1 MSQSDDQLLKRLLA
15 MFEVEAEEHLSAIA
29 AGLLALDQA
38 PPPDRVQELVETIF
52 RVVHTLKGAARAVNL
67 GAVVDVCHAMESV
80 FAALKG
86 GKLALSPA
94 GLDLL
99 HQGYNQVRGL
109 LAGSAAAGPA
119 QDRLVAALDAYAVGI
134 EPTLAV
140 VAAPPAPTATTPKT
154 KAPTKEPAPEPAP
167 AEKGTEKAEEVPAEG
182 TPRLGS
188 RPTLR
193 IATSKVDALLRH
205 AEELVSAR
213 LAAGRQ
219 VSDLSGLASEM
230 AERVRSHERGR
241 RRLEGLDDTPAGRVL
256 KQQGDTLRWLSGRLT
271 QLANSGRQDL
281 RILGKMLDG
290 LLDEAKQVLM
300 VPVSA
305 LLDPMAPLVRDLA
318 RAEGKDVDL
327 IIRGGDLEIDRR
339 IQEEMKD
346 ALLHLVRNAIAHG
359 IEMPGAR
366 EAQGKPARGTLAI
379 TVAQTE
385 AGRAEI
391 AISDD
396 GAGFDVAGLRTAATE
411 QGLMS
416 AADAAALDD
425 DAARA
430 LAFRS
435 GLSTSSLLTD
445 VSGRGLGLPIVQE
458 KVERL
463 GGQMAVESTV
473 GLGTVFRIRL
483 PVTLASFRGVL
494 VEVERACFI
503 LPTGGVERV
512 ARVPV
517 GAIATVENRETVRL
531 DGRTLGLVRLADV
544 LGLPP
549 GRSSQTPPTH
559 HTVAVLSR
567 GGQAIA
573 FIVDRVRDE
582 QEVLMKSL
590 GPQLARAPY
599 VTGASVL
606 ATGEVALILN
616 VPDLLAG
623 AAHAPNSARTMVAV
637 SRKKSILIAED
648 SITARTLFK
657 NLLEAAGY
665 QVRTAV
671 DGMDAWTA
679 LTSDATFDLLVSD
692 VEMPRMGG
700 FELTGR
706 VRGNPKLADLPVVLI
721 TSLGSRE
728 DKERGIDAG
737 ANAYL
742 VKDSFDQGNLL
753 QIVGHLV

>member
-1 MSQSDDQLLKRLLA
+1 MSQPDDQLLKRLLA

-29 AGLLALDQA
+29 AGLLALEQS
-38 PPPDRVQELVETIF
+38 PPRDRAQELVETTF
-52 RVVHTLKGAARAVNL
+52 REVHTLKGAARAVNL
-67 GAVVDVCHAMESV
+67 GDVVAVCHAMESV

-86 GKLALSPA
+86 GRLALTPA

-99 HQGYNQVRGL
+99 HQGYARVRGL
-109 LAGSAAAGPA
+109 LDGSAAAGPD
-119 QDRLVAALDAYAVGI
+119 QDALVAALDAYAEGR
-134 EPTLAV
+134 EPASASAPGR
-140 VAAPPAPTATTPKT
+140 AAPSFPAA
-154 KAPTKEPAPEPAP
+154 AP
-167 AEKGTEKAEEVPAEG
+167 ADPMAETVAE
-182 TPRLGS
+182 TVDEALVAEAPRAAG

-219 VSDLSGLASEM
+219 VSDLCGLASDA
-230 AERVRSHERGR
+230 AERVRAHERAR
-241 RRLEGLDDTPAGRVL
+241 RRLEEGGDSPAARLL
-256 KQQGDTLRWLSGRLT
+256 KQQGDTLRWLSGRVA
-271 QLANSGRQDL
+271 QLANAGRQDL
-281 RILGKMLDG
+281 RILGKMLDS

-300 VPVSA
+300 VPVAA
-305 LLDPMAPLVRDLA
+305 LLEPMAPLVRDLA
-318 RAEGKDVDL
+318 RAEGKEVDL

-346 ALLHLVRNAIAHG
+346 ALLHLVRNAVAHG
-359 IEMPGAR
+359 IETPEVRAGR
-366 EAQGKPARGTLAI
+366 GKPRRGTLAI
-379 TVAQTE
+379 TVGQTE

-391 AISDD
+391 AIADD
-396 GAGFDVAGLRTAATE
+396 GAGFDVDGLRHAAAD

-416 AADAAALDD
+416 AAAAAALDD

-435 GLSTSSLLTD
+435 GLSTSGLLTET
-445 VSGRGLGLPIVQE
+445 SGRGLGLPIVQD

-463 GGQMAVESTV
+463 GGGLALESTV
-473 GLGTVFRIRL
+473 GLGTVFRIRV

-494 VEVERACFI
+494 VEVEGACFI

-512 ARVPV
+512 ARVAAS
-517 GAIATVENRETVRL
+517 AIATVENRETIVL

-544 LGLPP
+544 LGLAPVRPNRAPP
-549 GRSSQTPPTH
+549 SH

-573 FIVDRVRDE
+573 FVVDRVRDE
-582 QEVLMKSL
+582 QEVLMKNL
-590 GPQLARAPY
+590 GPQLARAAY

-616 VPDLLAG
+616 IPDLLAG
-623 AAHAPNSARTMVAV
+623 AAQAPMAIRTTVAV
-637 SRKKSILIAED
+637 SRRKSILIAED

-671 DGMDAWTA
+671 DGVDAWA
-679 LTSDATFDLLVSD
+679 VLTGGDVFDLLVSD

-700 FELTGR
+700 FELTTK
-706 VRGNPKLADLPVVLI
+706 VRGHPQLAALPVVLI

-728 DKERGIDAG
+728 DKERGVDVG

-753 QIVGHLV
+753 QIVSHLV

>member
-29 AGLLALDQA
+29 AGLLALEQS
-38 PPPDRVQELVETIF
+38 PPRERAQELVETTF
-52 RVVHTLKGAARAVNL
+52 REVHTLKGAARAVNL
-67 GAVVDVCHAMESV
+67 GAVVAVCHAMESV

-86 GKLALSPA
+86 GRLALTP
-94 GLDLL
+94 GGMDLL
-99 HQGYNQVRGL
+99 HQGYARVRGL
-109 LAGSAAAGPA
+109 LDGSVVAGPD
-119 QDRLVAALDAYAVGI
+119 QDALVSALEAYAEGREPVAKVAVPPQPAARTEPAALPRV
-134 EPTLAV
+134 EE
-140 VAAPPAPTATTPKT
+140 APPADTP
-154 KAPTKEPAPEPAP
+154 AD
-167 AEKGTEKAEEVPAEG
+167 
-182 TPRLGS
+182 TPRVGS

-193 IATSKVDALLRH
+193 IATSKVDTLLRH

-219 VSDLSGLASEM
+219 VADLGGLASEV
-230 AERVRSHERGR
+230 AERVRSHERAR
-241 RRLEGLDDTPAGRVL
+241 RRLEEAEDSPAARLL
-256 KQQGDTLRWLSGRLT
+256 KQQGDTLRWLSGRIA
-271 QLANSGRQDL
+271 QLANAGRQDL
-281 RILGKMLDG
+281 RILGKMLDS

-318 RAEGKDVDL
+318 RAEGKEVEL

-359 IEMPGAR
+359 IEPPEVR
-366 EAQGKPARGTLAI
+366 EAKGKAPRGTLAI

-391 AISDD
+391 AIADD
-396 GAGFDVAGLRTAATE
+396 GGGFDVTRLRHAAAE

-416 AADAAALDD
+416 AEAAAALDD

-435 GLSTSSLLTD
+435 GLSTSGLLTD

-463 GGQMAVESTV
+463 GGGLAVESTV

-494 VEVERACFI
+494 VEVEGACFI

-512 ARVPV
+512 ARVAL
-517 GAIATVENRETVRL
+517 GAIATVENRETVML

-544 LGLPP
+544 LGLAPSRGNQAPP
-549 GRSSQTPPTH
+549 SH

-567 GGQAIA
+567 GGQATA

-616 VPDLLAG
+616 IPDLLAG
-623 AAHAPNSARTMVAV
+623 AAQAPATMRPTVVV

-671 DGMDAWTA
+671 DGVDAWAA
-679 LTSDATFDLLVSD
+679 LTGGEEFDLLVSD

-700 FELTGR
+700 FELTTK
-706 VRGNPKLADLPVVLI
+706 VRGNPKLAELPVVLI

-753 QIVGHLV
+753 QIVSHLV

>member
-29 AGLLALDQA
+29 AGLLALEQS
-38 PPPDRVQELVETIF
+38 PPRERAQELVETTF
-52 RVVHTLKGAARAVNL
+52 REVHTLKGAARAVNL
-67 GAVVDVCHAMESV
+67 GAVVGVCHAMESV

-86 GKLALSPA
+86 GRRALTP
-94 GLDLL
+94 GGMDLL
-99 HQGYNQVRGL
+99 HQGYARVRGL
-109 LAGSAAAGPA
+109 LDGSVMAGPD
-119 QDRLVAALDAYAVGI
+119 QDALVAALDAYAEGR
-134 EPTLAV
+134 EPSAPGTTAP
-140 VAAPPAPTATTPKT
+140 AAPAPPK
-154 KAPTKEPAPEPAP
+154 PEPVVGRAEEAP
-167 AEKGTEKAEEVPAEG
+167 AVDFPGTEAPVPDA
-182 TPRLGS
+182 PRVGS

-193 IATSKVDALLRH
+193 IATSKVDTLLRH

-219 VSDLSGLASEM
+219 VADLGGLASEV
-230 AERVRSHERGR
+230 AERVRSHERAR
-241 RRLEGLDDTPAGRVL
+241 RRLEEADDSPAARLL
-256 KQQGDTLRWLSGRLT
+256 KQQGDTLRWLSGRIA
-271 QLANSGRQDL
+271 QLANAGRQDL
-281 RILGKMLDG
+281 RILGKMLDS

-300 VPVSA
+300 VPVST

-318 RAEGKDVDL
+318 RGEGKEVEL
-327 IIRGGDLEIDRR
+327 VIRGGDLEIDRR

-359 IEMPGAR
+359 IEAPGAR
-366 EAQGKPARGTLAI
+366 EAKGKAPRGALAI

-391 AISDD
+391 AIADD
-396 GAGFDVAGLRTAATE
+396 GGGFDVTRLRHAAVE

-416 AADAAALDD
+416 VEAAAALDD

-435 GLSTSSLLTD
+435 GLSTSGLLTD

-463 GGQMAVESTV
+463 GGSLAVESTV

-494 VEVERACFI
+494 VEVEGACFI

-512 ARVPV
+512 ARVAL
-517 GAIATVENRETVRL
+517 GAVATVENRETVVL
-531 DGRTLGLVRLADV
+531 DGRTVGLVRLGDV
-544 LGLPP
+544 LGLTPARGNQAPP
-549 GRSSQTPPTH
+549 SH

-623 AAHAPNSARTMVAV
+623 AAQASTTARPTVAV

-671 DGMDAWTA
+671 DGVDAWAA
-679 LTSDATFDLLVSD
+679 LTGGDDFDLLVSD

-700 FELTGR
+700 FELTTK
-706 VRGNPKLADLPVVLI
+706 VRGNPKLAELPVVLI

-753 QIVGHLV
+753 QIVSHLV

>member
-29 AGLLALDQA
+29 AGLLALEQS
-38 PPPDRVQELVETIF
+38 PPRERAQELVETTF
-52 RVVHTLKGAARAVNL
+52 REVHTLKGAARAVNL
-67 GAVVDVCHAMESV
+67 GAVVAVCHAMESV

-86 GKLALSPA
+86 GRLALTP
-94 GLDLL
+94 GGMDLL
-99 HQGYNQVRGL
+99 HQGYARVRGL
-109 LAGSAAAGPA
+109 LDGSVVAGPD
-119 QDRLVAALDAYAVGI
+119 QDALVSALEAYAEGR
-134 EPTLAV
+134 EPVARAAV
-140 VAAPPAPTATTPKT
+140 PPEPAARTEPPAPP
-154 KAPTKEPAPEPAP
+154 P
-167 AEKGTEKAEEVPAEG
+167 AEEGSPAN
-182 TPRLGS
+182 TPSADTPADAPRVGS

-193 IATSKVDALLRH
+193 IATSKVDTLLRH

-219 VSDLSGLASEM
+219 VADLGGLASEV
-230 AERVRSHERGR
+230 AERVRSHERAR
-241 RRLEGLDDTPAGRVL
+241 RRLEEAEDSPAARLL
-256 KQQGDTLRWLSGRLT
+256 KQQGDTLRWLSGRIA
-271 QLANSGRQDL
+271 QLANAGRQDL
-281 RILGKMLDG
+281 RILGKMLDS

-318 RAEGKDVDL
+318 RAEGKEVEL

-359 IEMPGAR
+359 IEPPEAR
-366 EAQGKPARGTLAI
+366 EAKGKAPRGTLAI

-391 AISDD
+391 AIADD
-396 GAGFDVAGLRTAATE
+396 GGGFDVTRLRHAAAE

-416 AADAAALDD
+416 AEAAAALDD
-425 DAARA
+425 DEARA

-435 GLSTSSLLTD
+435 GLSTSGLLTD

-463 GGQMAVESTV
+463 GGGLAVESTV

-494 VEVERACFI
+494 VEVEGACFI

-512 ARVPV
+512 ARVAL
-517 GAIATVENRETVRL
+517 GAIATVENRETVVL

-544 LGLPP
+544 LGLAPTRGNQAPP
-549 GRSSQTPPTH
+549 SH
-559 HTVAVLSR
+559 YTVAVLSR
-567 GGQAIA
+567 GGQATA

-616 VPDLLAG
+616 IPDLLAG
-623 AAHAPNSARTMVAV
+623 AAQAPATARPMVAV

-671 DGMDAWTA
+671 DGVDAWGA
-679 LTSDATFDLLVSD
+679 LTGGEEFDLLVSD

-700 FELTGR
+700 FELTTK
-706 VRGNPKLADLPVVLI
+706 VRGTPKLAELPVVLI

-753 QIVGHLV
+753 QIVSHLV

>member
-29 AGLLALDQA
+29 AGLLALEQS
-38 PPPDRVQELVETIF
+38 PPRERAQELVETTF
-52 RVVHTLKGAARAVNL
+52 REVHTLKGAARAVNL
-67 GAVVDVCHAMESV
+67 GAVVAVCHAMESV

-86 GKLALSPA
+86 GRLALTP
-94 GLDLL
+94 GGMDLL
-99 HQGYNQVRGL
+99 HQGYARVRGL
-109 LAGSAAAGPA
+109 LDGSVVAGPD
-119 QDRLVAALDAYAVGI
+119 QDALVSALEAYAEGRAPVAKAAVPP
-134 EPTLAV
+134 EPAARTAP
-140 VAAPPAPTATTPKT
+140 AAPPPP
-154 KAPTKEPAPEPAP
+154 EEGVPADAP
-167 AEKGTEKAEEVPAEG
+167 ADA
-182 TPRLGS
+182 PRVGS

-193 IATSKVDALLRH
+193 IATSKVDTLLRH

-219 VSDLSGLASEM
+219 VADLGGLASEV
-230 AERVRSHERGR
+230 AERVRSHERAR
-241 RRLEGLDDTPAGRVL
+241 RRLEEAEDGPAARLL
-256 KQQGDTLRWLSGRLT
+256 KQQGDTLRWLSGRIA
-271 QLANSGRQDL
+271 QLANAGRQDL
-281 RILGKMLDG
+281 RILGKMLDS

-318 RAEGKDVDL
+318 RAEGKEVEL

-359 IEMPGAR
+359 IEPPEAR
-366 EAQGKPARGTLAI
+366 EARGKAPRGTLAI

-391 AISDD
+391 AIADD
-396 GAGFDVAGLRTAATE
+396 GGGFDVTRLRHAAAE

-416 AADAAALDD
+416 AAAAAALDD
-425 DAARA
+425 DEARA

-435 GLSTSSLLTD
+435 GLSTSGLLTD

-463 GGQMAVESTV
+463 GGGLAVESTV

-494 VEVERACFI
+494 VEVEGACFI

-512 ARVPV
+512 ARVAL
-517 GAIATVENRETVRL
+517 GAIATVENRETVVL

-544 LGLPP
+544 LGLAPP
-549 GRSSQTPPTH
+549 SRGNQAPPSH
-559 HTVAVLSR
+559 YTVAVLSR
-567 GGQAIA
+567 GGQATA

-616 VPDLLAG
+616 IPDLLAG
-623 AAHAPNSARTMVAV
+623 AAQASATVRPMVAV

-671 DGMDAWTA
+671 DGVDAWAA
-679 LTSDATFDLLVSD
+679 LTGGEEFDLLVSD

-700 FELTGR
+700 FELTTK
-706 VRGNPKLADLPVVLI
+706 VRGTPKLAELPVVLI

-753 QIVGHLV
+753 QIVSHLV

>member
-29 AGLLALDQA
+29 AGLLALEQS
-38 PPPDRVQELVETIF
+38 PPRDRAQELVETTF
-52 RVVHTLKGAARAVNL
+52 REVHTLKGAARAVNL
-67 GAVVDVCHAMESV
+67 GAVVAVCHAMESV
-80 FAALKG
+80 FAALKAG
-86 GKLALSPA
+86 RLALTPA
-94 GLDLL
+94 GMDML
-99 HQGYNQVRGL
+99 HQGYARVRGL
-109 LAGSAAAGPA
+109 LDGSLVAGPD
-119 QDRLVAALDAYAVGI
+119 QDALVAALDAYADGR
-134 EPTLAV
+134 EPPATPAPSRP
-140 VAAPPAPTATTPKT
+140 AAPMPAEPVVEEVLAD
-154 KAPTKEPAPEPAP
+154 APAPEALR
-167 AEKGTEKAEEVPAEG
+167 V
-182 TPRLGS
+182 GS

-193 IATSKVDALLRH
+193 IATSKVDTLLRH

-219 VSDLSGLASEM
+219 VSDLGGLASEA
-230 AERVRSHERGR
+230 AERVRSHERAR
-241 RRLEGLDDTPAGRVL
+241 RRLDEVDDSPAARLL
-256 KQQGDTLRWLSGRLT
+256 KQQGDTLRWLSGRVA
-271 QLANSGRQDL
+271 QLANAGRQDL
-281 RILGKMLDG
+281 RILGKMLDS

-318 RAEGKDVDL
+318 RAEGKDVEL
-327 IIRGGDLEIDRR
+327 VIRGGDLEIDRR

-359 IEMPGAR
+359 IETPDAR
-366 EAQGKPARGTLAI
+366 EARGKPARGTLAI

-391 AISDD
+391 AIADD
-396 GAGFDVAGLRTAATE
+396 GGGFDVAGLRSAAAE
-411 QGLMS
+411 QGLLS
-416 AADAAALDD
+416 AEAAAALDD

-435 GLSTSSLLTD
+435 GLSTSGLLTD

-463 GGQMAVESTV
+463 GGTLAVESTV
-473 GLGTVFRIRL
+473 GLGTVFRIRV

-494 VEVERACFI
+494 VEVEGACFI
-503 LPTGGVERV
+503 LPTSGVERV
-512 ARVPV
+512 ARVAA
-517 GAIATVENRETVRL
+517 GAIATVENRETIVL
-531 DGRTLGLVRLADV
+531 DGRTLGLVRLSDV
-544 LGLPP
+544 LGLALARPNQAPP
-549 GRSSQTPPTH
+549 SH
-559 HTVAVLSR
+559 YTVAVLSR
-567 GGQAIA
+567 GGQAVA

-582 QEVLMKSL
+582 QEVLMKGL

-616 VPDLLAG
+616 IPDLLAG
-623 AAHAPNSARTMVAV
+623 AAQAPMSIRTMVAV

-671 DGMDAWTA
+671 DGVDAWTA
-679 LTSDATFDLLVSD
+679 LTGGEVFDLLVSD

-700 FELTGR
+700 FELTTK
-706 VRGNPKLADLPVVLI
+706 VRGNPKLAELPVVLI

-728 DKERGIDAG
+728 DKERGVDVG

-753 QIVGHLV
+753 QIVSHLV

>member
-29 AGLLALDQA
+29 AGLLALEQA
-38 PPPDRVQELVETIF
+38 PPRDRAQELVETTF
-52 RVVHTLKGAARAVNL
+52 REVHTLKGAARAVNL
-67 GAVVDVCHAMESV
+67 GAVVAVCHAMESV

-86 GKLALSPA
+86 GRLALTPA

-99 HQGYNQVRGL
+99 HQGYARVRGL
-109 LAGSAAAGPA
+109 LDGSLVAGPD
-119 QDRLVAALDAYAVGI
+119 QDVLVAALDAYAEGHKS
-134 EPTLAV
+134 AA
-140 VAAPPAPTATTPKT
+140 AAPVPAPPDTPSAATPVL
-154 KAPTKEPAPEPAP
+154 ARAPETPEPEAAAP
-167 AEKGTEKAEEVPAEG
+167 EG
-182 TPRLGS
+182 PRVGS

-219 VSDLSGLASEM
+219 VAELGGLASEV
-230 AERVRSHERGR
+230 AERVRSHERAR
-241 RRLEGLDDTPAGRVL
+241 RRLVEEGEDSPTVRLL
-256 KQQGDTLRWLSGRLT
+256 KQQGDTLRWLSGRIA
-271 QLANSGRQDL
+271 QLANAGRQDV

-300 VPVSA
+300 VPVSV

-346 ALLHLVRNAIAHG
+346 ALLHLVRNAVAHG
-359 IEMPGAR
+359 IETPERR
-366 EAQGKPARGTLAI
+366 EGLGKSARGTLAI

-385 AGRAEI
+385 GGRAEI
-391 AISDD
+391 AIADD
-396 GAGFDVAGLRTAATE
+396 GGGFDVAGLRLAAAE
-411 QGLMS
+411 QGLMTPE
-416 AADAAALDD
+416 AAAALDD

-430 LAFRS
+430 LAFHS
-435 GLSTSSLLTD
+435 GLSTSGLLTD
-445 VSGRGLGLPIVQE
+445 VAGRGLGLAIVQE

-463 GGQMAVESTV
+463 GGSLAVESTP

-494 VEVERACFI
+494 VEVEGACFI

-512 ARVPV
+512 ARIAQ
-517 GAIATVENRETVRL
+517 GAIATVENRETVVL
-531 DGRTLGLVRLADV
+531 NGRTLGLVRLADV
-544 LGLPP
+544 LGLSPARTVQAPP
-549 GRSSQTPPTH
+549 SH

-567 GGQAIA
+567 GGQATA

-582 QEVLMKSL
+582 QEVLMKGL

-616 VPDLLAG
+616 VADLLAG
-623 AAHAPNSARTMVAV
+623 AAQAPATPRSAVTV

-671 DGMDAWTA
+671 DGVDAWA
-679 LTSDATFDLLVSD
+679 VLTGGEEFDLLVSD

-700 FELTGR
+700 FELTAK
-706 VRGNPKLADLPVVLI
+706 VRGTAKLAELPVVLI

-753 QIVGHLV
+753 QIVSHLV

>member
-29 AGLLALDQA
+29 AGLLALEQS
-38 PPPDRVQELVETIF
+38 PPRERAQELVETTF
-52 RVVHTLKGAARAVNL
+52 REVHTLKGAARAVNL
-67 GAVVDVCHAMESV
+67 GAVVAVCHAMESV

-86 GKLALSPA
+86 GRLALTP
-94 GLDLL
+94 GGMDLL
-99 HQGYNQVRGL
+99 HQGYARVRGL
-109 LAGSAAAGPA
+109 LDGSVVAGPDQDALVSALEAYAEGREPVAKAAAPA
-119 QDRLVAALDAYAVGI
+119 EPAART
-134 EPTLAV
+134 EPPPRPPAEE
-140 VAAPPAPTATTPKT
+140 APPADT
-154 KAPTKEPAPEPAP
+154 PAPDAP
-167 AEKGTEKAEEVPAEG
+167 RV
-182 TPRLGS
+182 GS

-193 IATSKVDALLRH
+193 IATSKVDTLLRH

-219 VSDLSGLASEM
+219 VADLGGLASEV
-230 AERVRSHERGR
+230 AERVRSHERAR
-241 RRLEGLDDTPAGRVL
+241 RRLEEAEDSPAARLL
-256 KQQGDTLRWLSGRLT
+256 KQQGDTLRWLSGRIA
-271 QLANSGRQDL
+271 QLANAGRQDL
-281 RILGKMLDG
+281 RILGKMLDS

-318 RAEGKDVDL
+318 RAEGKEVEL

-359 IEMPGAR
+359 IEPPDAR
-366 EAQGKPARGTLAI
+366 EAKGKAPRGTLAI

-391 AISDD
+391 AIADD
-396 GAGFDVAGLRTAATE
+396 GGGFDVTRLRHAAAE

-416 AADAAALDD
+416 AAAAAALDD

-435 GLSTSSLLTD
+435 GLSTSGLLTD

-463 GGQMAVESTV
+463 GGGLAVESTV

-494 VEVERACFI
+494 VEVEGACFI

-512 ARVPV
+512 ARVAL
-517 GAIATVENRETVRL
+517 GAIATVENRETVVL

-544 LGLPP
+544 LGLAPSRGNQPP
-549 GRSSQTPPTH
+549 PSH
-559 HTVAVLSR
+559 YTVAVLSR
-567 GGQAIA
+567 GGQATA

-616 VPDLLAG
+616 IPDLLAG
-623 AAHAPNSARTMVAV
+623 AAQAPATARPTVVV

-671 DGMDAWTA
+671 DGVDAWAA
-679 LTSDATFDLLVSD
+679 LTGGEEFDLLVSD

-700 FELTGR
+700 FELTTK
-706 VRGNPKLADLPVVLI
+706 VRGAPKLAELPVVLI

-753 QIVGHLV
+753 QIVSHLV